1 MVSGTG
7 LISVTAGRDVIQN
20 ASISSLAGLGDF
32 GITAG
37 RDIALGRIDAT
48 ALVLLA
54 GRDILDNNGGGVVNV
69 TADTLLM
76 IADTDSDGTGRIG
89 SDDLLNVAQSNAN
102 AIDTDVTT
110 LSAQSAEGIYVLEL
124 DTVSQD
130 GLTIDDTGTIMVDRV
145 NFNSTTSTT
154 LHRLSDLRTTV
165 NGPIKLV
172 LAPTHLLAVDLMI
185 EEGSGNP
192 ADAVGGIV
200 AGGTGDVLLDS
211 VSGDVV
217 INAAVLSGSGH
228 VTVSAADD
236 IDLNANLTTGGTGT
250 VYLQAGNATND
261 AVGPEVDGINVDGM
275 ITTVDGDVL
284 LSSVRGCTIDGGHR
298 QHQWRHRHRGDR
310 QYPAGGQRGY
320 CHGR

>member
-1 MVSGTG
+1 M
-7 LISVTAGRDVIQN
+7 
-20 ASISSLAGLGDF
+20 
-32 GITAG
+32 GITAV
-37 RDIALGRIDAT
+37 RDIALGCIDAT
-48 ALVLLA
+48 SVVLLA
-54 GRDILDNNGGGVVNV
+54 GRDISDNNGGGVVNV

-76 IADTDSDGTGRIG
+76 IADTDSNGTGRIG
-89 SDDLLNVAQSNAN
+89 SADLLTVAQTNRN

-110 LSAQSAEGIYVLEL
+110 LAAQSAEGIYVLEL

-145 NFNSTTSTT
+145 NFNSTTSSTS
-154 LHRLSDLRTTV
+154 HRLSDLRTTV

-172 LAPTHLLAVDLMI
+172 LAPTHLLAVDLMV

-236 IDLNANLTTGGTGT
+236 IDLNGEI
-250 VYLQAGNATND
+250 D
-261 AVGPEVDGINVDGM
+261 DRWHRD
-275 ITTVDGDVL
+275 D
-284 LSSVRGCTIDGGHR
+284 LS
-298 QHQWRHRHRGDR
+298 
-310 QYPAGGQRGY
+310 AGGQRDE
-320 CHGR
+320 